1 MSPAIRYTLAR
12 ITIFLAC
19 LLLGWL
25 LGLRDNPLLLLL
37 IATTVSMFI
46 SLFVL
51 RSMREQFA
59 EQVADKVEHRTERK
73 QAKAA
78 RRRSDEVLE
87 DVELDGA
94 PEATSPQST
103 QEQPG
108 R

>member
-1 MSPAIRYTLAR
+1 MSPAIRYTVAR
-12 ITIFLAC
+12 ITIFIAC

-37 IATTVSMFI
+37 VATTVSMFI

-59 EQVADKVEHRTERK
+59 EQVADKVEHRTEMK

-78 RRRSDEVLE
+78 RRRSDEVIE
-87 DVELDGA
+87 DDEFTDSGDT
-94 PEATSPQST
+94 PPSREYPQ
-103 QEQPG
+103 

>member
-37 IATTVSMFI
+37 IATTVSMF
-46 SLFVL
+46 
-51 RSMREQFA
+51 A

-87 DVELDGA
+87 DDELDGA
-94 PEATSPQST
+94 PEATSPRST

>member
-59 EQVADKVEHRTERK
+59 AFLLVAKEYRLNPLTKEI
-73 QAKAA
+73 
-78 RRRSDEVLE
+78 
-87 DVELDGA
+87 
-94 PEATSPQST
+94 
-103 QEQPG
+103 
-108 R
+108 